1 MRNKG
6 LIVSLTVVITLL
18 CLYYLSF
25 TWKER
30 AIIKDATVY
39 ATEANG
45 NINFT
50 KKQQYLDSV
59 WTEPVYNLFGA
70 QYTLQEVKETGLNLG
85 LDLQGGMHVTLEV
98 SPVEIIESLSGYSK
112 DPRFAKAINE
122 AREQQKDS
130 QKPFSLLFY
139 DAFTTNNPNAQLS
152 EIFAISKNKGKISF
166 DSTNPQVLALINKE
180 IDQAIDRAFNIL
192 RTRIDRFGTSQPN
205 IQRLQGTGRI
215 QIELPGVDNPNR
227 VRKLLQGVAKLDFW
241 EVYEQQAY
249 GEVLKSINDKLVSEM
264 KTETLKSD
272 GKTIVGEV
280 DSSDDLAALTGDS
293 TASESKESAQSLDSL
308 SQEKVSEI
316 FTLLKSPYGLVY
328 SLSDTS
334 KINRILNRPD
344 IKKLVPKTMKFLW
357 EVKPRTLA
365 NGDMY
370 LELYAI
376 KVGRKNQSSVNGES
390 ITNAT
395 QEFDQYG
402 KAAVSMQ
409 MNATGAKKW
418 RKLTKESIGKRI
430 AIVLDNYVYSAP
442 VVNSEIPNGS
452 SQISGNFTIEE
463 AKDLA
468 NILKSGSLPAPTR
481 IVEEAII
488 GPTLGKAAQNQGLI
502 SMAAGLGIVI
512 LFMFLYYG
520 KGGTV
525 ANIALIF
532 NMFFIIGI
540 LANLNAALTMSGI
553 AGIVLTIGM
562 SIDANVLI
570 FERIREERRKGA
582 GLMQAIH
589 LGYDKAF
596 WSIFDA
602 NLTTFLVG
610 VILFIMGQGPIKG
623 FAVTLMIGI
632 ATSFFTAVYVTRLII
647 HWMTKKGDASSFNF
661 DLPWSKTLL
670 TRWNFDF
677 ISKRKISYVFSSI
690 FILFGLILMF
700 TQGLNLGVD
709 FQGGRSYVVKFSQP
723 ESVTKLKVALDDMFV
738 EASTEVK
745 TFGANN
751 ILKVTT
757 TYLENDE
764 SDVADT
770 KVKKDIVEA
779 IEKVTGVSYTKD
791 ESKLDGGNSF
801 SILSSSK
808 VGPTIA
814 DDIKYSSVEAALF
827 ALLGLFLYILIRFRR
842 LQFSAAAVIA
852 LAHDVLFVFSIYSI
866 ANLFGFDLEIDQ
878 VFVAAILT
886 VVGYSINDTVIV
898 FDRIREDSG
907 LRANLKQIQVFNM
920 AINNTISRTLITSL
934 TTFVVVLIL
943 FLFGGEVL
951 RGFSFALLV
960 GILVGTYSSIF
971 IASPLVLDL
980 SKEEEAPKKS

>member
-30 AIIKDATVY
+30 AIQKDAVAY
-39 ATEANG
+39 ATETNG

-70 QYTLQEVKETGLNLG
+70 KYTLQEVKETGLNLG

-98 SPVEIIESLSGYSK
+98 SPVEIIESLSAYSK
-112 DPRFAKAINE
+112 DPRFTNAIKAAQE
-122 AREQQKDS
+122 KQKDS
-130 QKPFSLLFY
+130 QKPFSSLFLESFQE
-139 DAFTTNNPNAQLS
+139 ANPNAQLS
-152 EIFAISKNKGKISF
+152 EIFANSKNKGRISF
-166 DSTNPQVLALINKE
+166 DSSNAEVLAVINKE

-241 EVYEQQAY
+241 EVYEPQAY

-264 KTETLKSD
+264 ETEVLKSD
-272 GKTIVGEV
+272 DKTVAGEV
-280 DSSDDLAALTGDS
+280 DSSDDLAALTGDT
-293 TASESKESAQSLDSL
+293 TANQTTEGTQDLDSL
-308 SQEKVSEI
+308 SQAKVSDI
-316 FTLLKSPYGLVY
+316 FTLLRSPYGLVY

-344 IKKLVPKTMKFLW
+344 IQKIIPKTMKFLW
-357 EVKPRTLA
+357 EVKPKTLA
-365 NGDMY
+365 SGDLY

-376 KVGRKNQSSVNGES
+376 KVGRSKQSAVNGES

-395 QEFDQYG
+395 QEFDQTG
-402 KAAVSMQ
+402 KPAVSMQ
-409 MNATGAKKW
+409 MNVTGAKKW

-442 VVNSEIPNGS
+442 QVNSEIPNGS

-488 GPTLGKAAQNQGLI
+488 GPTLGKAAQNQGLL

-512 LFMFLYYG
+512 VFMFLYYG

-525 ANIALIF
+525 ANIALVI

-570 FERIREERRKGA
+570 FERIREEQRKGA
-582 GLMQAIH
+582 SLMQAIQI
-589 LGYDKAF
+589 GYDRAF

-623 FAVTLMIGI
+623 FAITLMIGI

-647 HWMTKKGDASSFNF
+647 HWMTKKGDASKFSF

-670 TRWNFDF
+670 TRWNLDF
-677 ISKRKISYVFSSI
+677 ISKRKISYTFSSA
-690 FILFGLILMF
+690 FILVGIALMF

-709 FQGGRSYVVKFSQP
+709 FQGGRSYVVKFTNP
-723 ESVTKLKVALDDMFV
+723 ESVTKLKVALDEMFV

-764 SDVADT
+764 SDTADN
-770 KVKKDIVEA
+770 KVKADIVAA
-779 IEKVTGVSYTKD
+779 IEKVTGVSYVNQED
-791 ESKLDGGNSF
+791 KLANNDNNF

-814 DDIKYSSVEAALF
+814 DDIKYSSIEAAIF

-852 LAHDVLFVFSIYSI
+852 LAHDILIVFSVFSI

-907 LRANLKQIQVFNM
+907 LRANLKQIDIFNM

-980 SKEEEAPKKS
+980 TKEKDAK